1 MHPASTATS
10 LFVSTTTAA
19 GGGATWLLSELWIHG
34 PGWALLPPLLL
45 SAASFAGA
53 VISGLK
59 AREEARAMRQRTE
72 QSLRHIETMHEIEAN
87 ARRVELEERRR
98 RLNRENED

>member
-59 AREEARAMRQRTE
+59 AREEARAKRLRTE
-72 QSLRHIETMHEIEAN
+72 QSIRHIEELHQIEMA
-87 ARRVELEERRR
+87 ERRR
-98 RLNRENED
+98 RAFRETED